1 PEGCRFALRCPF
13 ALDACEQQD
22 IPLREIAPDHAAACI
37 RSDEI
42 AAGTLVSDQ
51 TRART
56 AAVATTTESADPIL
70 KVDALRKYFSVPLS
84 GSGVFSS
91 KIATVKAV
99 DDVSLSI
106 APGETLGLVGE
117 SGCGKTTLGRAIIR
131 LIDPTSG
138 QVFFDG
144 EEITN
149 LSGA

>member
-1 PEGCRFALRCPF
+1 
-13 ALDACEQQD
+13 
-22 IPLREIAPDHAAACI
+22 
-37 RSDEI
+37 
-42 AAGTLVSDQ
+42 TLVSDQ

-84 GSGVFSS
+84 GSGAFSS

-117 SGCGKTTLGRAIIR
+117 SGCGKTTVGRTVLKLEEPTDGTICFAGEDITHRSAKNMRELRRGIQV
-131 LIDPTSG
+131 IFQDPY
-138 QVFFDG
+138 
-144 EEITN
+144 
-149 LSGA
+149 